1 MKKMMSLLMCFYELM
16 DSNISFAQSIK
27 ITGSCGML
35 VNVSK
40 WAEPIVF
47 GQSDSSSNNFL
58 LLVNFDT
65 GVMTGYA
72 TNLTFGANS
81 SVQPTYSVGIGSIN
95 FTQSADAL
103 NGFYQLTPTDL
114 TKMPIF
120 KVLPVNN
127 GNTFLIIT
135 GGTDRNGSGATA
147 ICQKQ

>member
-1 MKKMMSLLMCFYELM
+1 MNKFITSLICLYVLM
-16 DSNISFAQSIK
+16 DSNISFAQPTK
-27 ITGSCGML
+27 ISGSCGML

-47 GQSDSSSNNFL
+47 GQTDSGSNNLL

-81 SVQPTYSVGIGSIN
+81 SVQPTYSVGIGNIN
-95 FTQSADAL
+95 FTQSADVL
-103 NGFYQLTPTDL
+103 TGFYQLTPTDL

-120 KVLPVNN
+120 KFLPVNN
-127 GNTFLIIT
+127 GNTFLAIT
-135 GGTDRNGSGATA
+135 GGTDKNGSGATA
-147 ICQKQ
+147 ICQK

>member
-1 MKKMMSLLMCFYELM
+1 MKKMMALLLCLYGLM
-16 DSNISFAQSIK
+16 DLNFSFAQSIK

-40 WAEPIVF
+40 WAEPIVY
-47 GQSDSSSNNFL
+47 GQSDSGSNNLL

-72 TNLTFGANS
+72 TNLTFGTNS
-81 SVQPTYSVGIGSIN
+81 SAQPTYSVGIGSIN
-95 FTQSADAL
+95 FTQSADVL
-103 NGFYQLTPTDL
+103 SGFYQLTPTDL

-127 GNTFLIIT
+127 GNTLLIIT
-135 GGTDRNGSGATA
+135 GGTERNGSGATA
-147 ICQKQ
+147 ICQK

>member
-1 MKKMMSLLMCFYELM
+1 MKKMMSLLMFFYGLM
-16 DSNISFAQSIK
+16 DSNISFAQSTK

-40 WAEPIVF
+40 WAQPIVF
-47 GQSDSSSNNFL
+47 GQTDSGSNNLL

-81 SVQPTYSVGIGSIN
+81 SLQPTYSVGIGNIN
-95 FTQSADAL
+95 FTQSADVL
-103 NGFYQLTPTDL
+103 NGFYQLTPTDA

-127 GNTFLIIT
+127 GNTFLVIA
-135 GGTDRNGSGATA
+135 GGTDRQGSGATA
-147 ICQKQ
+147 ICQK